1 MKHKKLLILSGALTV
16 ILFFVLVFVTVF
28 RVYDVSIDYSVYSN
42 EDYLVAEEIL
52 ASYKGKN
59 LIFVDTD
66 EIAAKIVENTN
77 LKVRSIEKEYP
88 FSLKAELY
96 SSEERFAIK
105 AENGAYYVIDVDYV
119 VLKTRDTLV
128 NPADGLSDV
137 LIDFQTEIKPSI
149 TLKQPLKYANQELFD
164 SLKAAI
170 DCFDSPRDR
179 IYSVTVIETQ
189 EKGNYRIEIDMRS
202 GVTMQ
207 IRKATKSTREK
218 VLAGISKYES
228 LSGGDLLN
236 GTIECFEMDNGS
248 IVSVYTKL

>member
-77 LKVRSIEKEYP
+77 LKVRSVEKEYP

-96 SSEERFAIK
+96 SSEERFAIE

-149 TLKQPLKYANQELFD
+149 TLKQPLEYANKELFD
-164 SLKAAI
+164 SLKTAI

-189 EKGNYRIEIDMRS
+189 EKGNYRIEINMRS

-228 LSGGDLLN
+228 LLGGDLLN